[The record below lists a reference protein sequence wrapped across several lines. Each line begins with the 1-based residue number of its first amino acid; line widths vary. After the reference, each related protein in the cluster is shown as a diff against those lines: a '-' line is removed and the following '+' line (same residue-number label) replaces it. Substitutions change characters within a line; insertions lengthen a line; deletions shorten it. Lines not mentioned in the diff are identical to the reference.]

1 MEIATKSRIRVSQS
15 LFILAYSNCQGRQ
28 QHLRCQELRTEARKY
43 VRLGQLL
50 VQRNKLPQERTR
62 RYSIRMFVSQISDI
76 GYISIIRLPPY
87 LFRSKHYISICRLV
101 SSLNWEDY
109 TLFIIFGKIK
119 LQLNYACINIF
130 LAMSLEFGCTL
141 FYYKLLYQVLYRS
154 CRSKSLS

>member
-15 LFILAYSNCQGRQ
+15 LFILAYSNCQRRQ

-43 VRLGQLL
+43 VRLGKLL

-62 RYSIRMFVSQISDI
+62 RYSICMFVSQISDI
-76 GYISIIRLPPY
+76 VYI
-87 LFRSKHYISICRLV
+87 FVKFKFKSKYYFSICRLV

-119 LQLNYACINIF
+119 LQLIF
-130 LAMSLEFGCTL
+130 FAMSLKFSCML

-154 CRSKSLS
+154 GRSKSLP